1 VADASSTAPPR
12 GAAQG
17 DLRIPLSAAHRAW
30 RGRFDGPE
38 LAILLGFIALS
49 IWVLALDLRQVV
61 LHDRSWTGTDG
72 MFVTDQMTYLAWI
85 RDSSH
90 HLLVSNLFE
99 LQHTPAD
106 FFQPLVVISGA
117 LVSLGLAPWVAM
129 LLWKPIAV
137 GGLVLATR
145 AFVHGTVPDVWGRRA
160 ALGLALFFVGP
171 GAFVADKILHTN
183 AAASL
188 RWSAITFDLSLGFWS
203 WGYSFGL
210 IALAAAVAALV
221 AYARARSK
229 GRHRWVAPLLGALA
243 SSLHPWQGAILILVL
258 LGAEAI
264 AWRSHESPRLR
275 PLLLCVSAT
284 ALPLLYFVIL
294 NRSDPAWKLAQV
306 SAHSAFPLWM
316 VALTLAPL
324 LLPAAFAYRARPQDF
339 LARATRLWPLAALI
353 IFGLSETKLSAAPTH
368 ALLGI
373 SIPLAILAVEGVRS
387 VRLWERRTVRQVVI
401 VTLIASAI
409 LPGTWYELTTA
420 RTAVAPG
427 PLRAQA
433 TGPVFLD
440 PGERSALNYLARDPR
455 PGGVLSRFY
464 LGTVVPAF
472 TGRHTFVGNFYY
484 SPDFPHRVGVADQLF
499 AGGLAPRAARAVV
512 QQIGARFL
520 LADCRSAPDLQRS
533 LAPIVSS
540 VHRFGCASVFVVR

>member
-1 VADASSTAPPR
+1 M
-12 GAAQG
+12 
-17 DLRIPLSAAHRAW
+17 
-30 RGRFDGPE
+30 
-38 LAILLGFIALS
+38 LGFIALS

-85 RDSSH
+85 RDASR

-117 LVSLGLAPWVAM
+117 LVALGVAPFVSM
-129 LLWKPIAV
+129 LLWKPLAV
-137 GGLVLATR
+137 GGLVLVSR
-145 AFVHGTVPDVWGRRA
+145 AFVHRSVDGAWARRA
-160 ALGLALFFVGP
+160 ALGLGLFFVGP
-171 GAFVADKILHTN
+171 GAFVADTVLHAN
-183 AAASL
+183 GAASL

-210 IALAAAVAALV
+210 IALGAAL
-221 AYARARSK
+221 AALLSYERARSTT
-229 GRHRWVAPLLGALA
+229 RHRWVAPLLGALA
-243 SSLHPWQGAILILVL
+243 SALHPWQGATLILVL
-258 LGAEAI
+258 IGAELL
-264 AWRSHESPRLR
+264 AWRTHQAPRPRQLVI
-275 PLLLCVSAT
+275 CVAAT

-294 NRSDPAWKLAQV
+294 NRTDPSWKLAQA

-324 LLPAAFAYRARPQDF
+324 ALPATLAYRVRPRGF
-339 LARATRLWPLAALI
+339 LAHAARLWPLAALI

-387 VRLWERRTVRQVVI
+387 VRWPGRPALQRAITVA
-401 VTLIASAI
+401 LIAATI

-420 RTAVAPG
+420 RSAVAPG
-427 PLRAQA
+427 PVQAQA

-440 PGERSALNYLARDPR
+440 PGERSALDYLARDPR

-464 LGTVVPAF
+464 LGTVVPAL
-472 TGRHTFVGNFYY
+472 TGRHTYVGNFYY
-484 SPDFPHRVGVADQLF
+484 SPNFPQRVALADQLF